1 MPLFGGYASQFCCT
15 VRSSF
20 DMSSVCITAGPAFF
34 LRRGVL
40 TVLFHTS
47 QCPQSPDLFLPILVL
62 GLPKALLVTVN
73 SPDSRVDIPMPCVRT
88 VAGGGAAFGSRL
100 GHKAG
105 ARVSGISALGDT
117 PEGASEGEV
126 CCYWVCPKMET
137 LTGILI
143 GGRGDILEG
152 KCSVTLRHSHSN
164 RRRPHFCRE

>member
-88 VAGGGAAFGSRL
+88 VAGGGGSLWEQIRSQ
-100 GHKAG
+100 GG
-105 ARVSGISALGDT
+105 S
-117 PEGASEGEV
+117 PGE
-126 CCYWVCPKMET
+126 W
-137 LTGILI
+137 
-143 GGRGDILEG
+143 
-152 KCSVTLRHSHSN
+152 N
-164 RRRPHFCRE
+164 